1 MARYLLLLMTFAL
14 TACNASKKATKTTEE
29 SPEYLDE
36 ISTEEIEKPVESYNY
51 VEEEIENSV
60 LNIPVNLPIEQLED
74 LLNGEIEK
82 ALEANNT
89 FEQDDLKIEASQ
101 LDPIKI
107 GLEGQRI
114 LYKVPLGL
122 KIEKDLGFSRVKADA
137 SLVLDFFTDFDID
150 GYWNLST
157 DTQLEQ
163 YEWLEAPKLKLGPVS
178 VPAQFI
184 GDIVVRKSKELV
196 TDAIDEQLKDNF
208 DLRQTMSDAWK
219 QLQTPIEISSEYK
232 TWLSVN
238 PQQIMLT
245 PISTKEKAIALT
257 ISILAQPNL
266 EIGEKPQ
273 LTTTSVLPAF
283 KFQEVKEE
291 DFQIR
296 LIADIPYEEAEAL
309 AIQNI
314 KGEEYNSDKY
324 SVMVEDISLYG
335 QNEKLVVETLLS
347 GSYDGNI
354 YLTGEPFYSKLRNKV
369 DIKDLKFTLNTKN
382 FLLKSAA
389 WLLKSNLRKK
399 IRENVNFYVD
409 YNLEEIRKMTQQQL
423 ERYEITSGIVLKGNL
438 DDLSITDAYLTPKGI
453 RVKLG
458 LNGQVN
464 VGMEILEEVQAGK

>member
-1 MARYLLLLMTFAL
+1 MSKYLIVLVCCCCW
-14 TACNASKKATKTTEE
+14 ACKEKPQKTDTTTETL
-29 SPEYLDE
+29 EYLDE
-36 ISTEEIEKPVESYNY
+36 MSTGAIEKPVEAYNY
-51 VEEEIENSV
+51 VEETIENSV
-60 LNIPVNLPIEQLED
+60 LNIPIRLPINQLED
-74 LLNGEIEK
+74 LLNQEIQK

-89 FEQDDLKIEASQ
+89 FEQDDLKIEAAQ
-101 LDPIKI
+101 LDAVKI

-137 SLVLDFFTDFDID
+137 ALNLDFFTDFGID
-150 GYWNLST
+150 EYWNLST

-178 VPAQFI
+178 VPAQFV
-184 GDIVVRKSKELV
+184 GDIVVRRSKELV
-196 TDAIDEQLKDNF
+196 TDAIDEQLKANF
-208 DLRQTMSDAWK
+208 DLRASMSTAWQ
-219 QLQTPIEISSEYK
+219 QLQVPIEISNEYK
-232 TWLSVN
+232 TWLNIN
-238 PQQIMLT
+238 PQQILVT
-245 PISTKEKAIALT
+245 PITTKDDAIALT

-266 EIGEKPQ
+266 GVGEQPQ
-273 LTTTSVLPAF
+273 ATASALLPPF
-283 KFQEVKEE
+283 SFSEVKEE

-309 AIQNI
+309 AVQSI
-314 KGEEYNSDKY
+314 KGEQYSSDKY
-324 SVMVEDISLYG
+324 SVTVEDVALYG

-347 GSYDGNI
+347 GSYNGNI

-389 WLLKSNLRKK
+389 WLLKSNLRRQ
-399 IRENVNFYVD
+399 IRDNLNFYID
-409 YNLEEIRKMTQQQL
+409 YNLEEIRKSTQQQL
-423 ERYEITSGIVLKGNL
+423 ERYQVASGIILKGNL
-438 DDLSITDAYLTPKGI
+438 DDLGITDVYLTPQGI

-464 VGMEILEEVQAGK
+464 VGMEILEEAQGGK